1 MCSRRPSRYWPSDST
16 RRGWPDEDRRQR
28 NQRPKCELYDGYA
41 FVVLFALTWAGEEP
55 EANEIHTVRVY
66 ELIEVAREG
75 LSNALEVHLSHISNT
90 LNQVL
95 KRLTAIATIFMP
107 LTF

>member
-55 EANEIHTVRVY
+55 EANEIHSFLTPRRLITVEDRDSPAMDAV
-66 ELIEVAREG
+66 
-75 LSNALEVHLSHISNT
+75 
-90 LNQVL
+90 
-95 KRLTAIATIFMP
+95 
-107 LTF
+107 